1 MSNSRTE
8 EMHMPEQVEGNDQAA
23 IEALSTMLDESMKQ
37 MDVANEAQ
45 EIAILGTAAV
55 MACLADTAKIPTDRL
70 AAIIGLA
77 TQGQAEHYRKK
88 VTDFVSLTVTISKQL
103 PAALAARGLAAR
115 MAAAGTTSAGRN

>member
-1 MSNSRTE
+1 MS
-8 EMHMPEQVEGNDQAA
+8 EQIKGDDQAA
-23 IEALSTMLDESMKQ
+23 IEALSTMLGESMNR

-70 AAIIGLA
+70 AAVIGLL
-77 TQGQAEHYRKK
+77 TQGQAEYYRTK
-88 VTDFVSLTVTISKQL
+88 VTDFISLTVTISKQL

-115 MAAAGTTSAGRN
+115 RAAAGAARN